1 MRIERLNYNKIKIFL
16 TSDDLMERGLTKED
30 IWKDSLK
37 WHQLFHDM
45 LEEASDEFGVK
56 IEGSVAV
63 EIFSMHAQGM
73 IMIVTM
79 EEEEEEQSL
88 HDGFIDM
95 AVTANNNEDILFEFK
110 DFEDVIQLTQHLSN
124 LNVLG
129 GKLYNWNQKY
139 FLSLKEDSLH
149 QSDSVIAILSEF
161 GDVSLRSIH
170 WLEEYGQNVINDHA
184 IETIIEYFLAK

>member
-88 HDGFIDM
+88 QDGFIDM
-95 AVTANNNEDILFEFK
+95 AVTANNNENILFEFES
-110 DFEDVIQLTQHLSN
+110 FEDIIQLTKHLRN

-149 QSDSVIAILSEF
+149 QPDSVIAILSEF
-161 GDVSLRSIH
+161 GDVSLRGIP

>member
-1 MRIERLNYNKIKIFL
+1 
-16 TSDDLMERGLTKED
+16 MERGLTKED

-79 EEEEEEQSL
+79 EEEEDQSL

-95 AVTANNNEDILFEFK
+95 AVMANNTDEILFEFN
-110 DFEDVIQLTQHLSN
+110 DFEDVIQLSRQLQN
-124 LNVLG
+124 LNVRG
-129 GKLYNWNQKY
+129 GSLYSFEQKY
-139 FLSLKEDSLH
+139 FLSFKEDALR
-149 QSDSVIAILSEF
+149 QSDSMIAVLSEF
-161 GDVSLRSIH
+161 GDISLRSIH
-170 WLEEYGQNVINDHA
+170 WLEEYGQNVMSGNA
-184 IETIIEYFLAK
+184 IETVIEHFVTK